1 MAPYTFPGGG
11 LVEFIVFLLIGMAF
25 GAVLEMSGF
34 GDSRKL
40 AAQFYLREMT
50 VLKVM
55 FTGIIVAAVLIHLA
69 AALELLDL
77 QRVWINP
84 TYLWPGI
91 AGGLVM
97 GVGFIIGGFCPGT
110 SLVAAATLKLDGIFF
125 VVGGLCGVLLFGETV
140 GAFDTWWHA
149 SYLGR
154 FTLADWLAIPT
165 GVAVLALVLM
175 ALGMFALGEV
185 AERRFGGAG
194 RREPGAAGDGTAG
207 SRGERSASGRRVGGW
222 RLAAGALIAVAGLVA
237 LLGQPGAAA
246 RWRWIE
252 PRAGADLATRA
263 MYVDPG
269 EVVDLRR
276 DVSIAVRI
284 LEVRSEADYNLFHL
298 YGSRRIDPTG
308 VLDPTLVRELQ
319 GKPDNHIVFLASNG
333 ERDATEAWKQLRAQ
347 GVINLYIV
355 EGGINGWLAAYPP
368 SPCVAARAGGAGSD
382 DAGEALAWR
391 FLVSAGDRIPS
402 AHPELARRE
411 PILDCAAARLA
422 SAAGQPDWFDG
433 REAPARA
440 YAKKVVLQRKV
451 VAKGGCG

>member
-1 MAPYTFPGGG
+1 MAPYAFHAGGI
-11 LVEFIVFLLIGMAF
+11 VEFVVFLLIGMAF
-25 GAVLEMSGF
+25 GGVLEMSGF

-55 FTGIIVAAVLIHLA
+55 FTSIIVAAVLIHLA

-77 QRVWINP
+77 QRVWVNP

-97 GVGFIIGGFCPGT
+97 GVGFIVGGFCPGT

-125 VVGGLCGVLLFGETV
+125 VVGGLCGVFAFGETV
-140 GAFDTWWHA
+140 GGFDTWWH
-149 SYLGR
+149 SSFLGR
-154 FTLADWLAIPT
+154 FTLADWLGIPT

-175 ALGMFALGEV
+175 ALAMFVLGEA
-185 AERRFGGAG
+185 AERRFAGAG
-194 RREPGAAGDGTAG
+194 VGETRSAGDAAAGVRSTRSHRGAAL
-207 SRGERSASGRRVGGW
+207 
-222 RLAAGALIAVAGLVA
+222 LAAGALAALAGLVA
-237 LLGQPGAAA
+237 LLGQPTVAD

-252 PRAGADLATRA
+252 PRAGADLSSRA
-263 MYVDPG
+263 FHVDPG
-269 EVVDLRR
+269 EVVELRR
-276 DVSIAVRI
+276 DISLAVRV

-298 YGSRRIDPTG
+298 EGSRRIDLADAT
-308 VLDPTLVRELQ
+308 DPAFVRELQ
-319 GKPDNHIVFLASNG
+319 GRPDNHIVFLASNG
-333 ERDATEAWKQLRAQ
+333 ERDAAEAWKRMRAQ

-368 SPCVAARAGGAGSD
+368 SPCVAIPVGED
-382 DAGEALAWR
+382 DEALAWR

-402 AHPELARRE
+402 AHPELARHE
-411 PILDCAAARLA
+411 PAIDCGAARPAAAGGEPA
-422 SAAGQPDWFDG
+422 WFDG
-433 REAPARA
+433 REVPARA
-440 YAKKVVLQRKV
+440 YEKKVVLQRKV